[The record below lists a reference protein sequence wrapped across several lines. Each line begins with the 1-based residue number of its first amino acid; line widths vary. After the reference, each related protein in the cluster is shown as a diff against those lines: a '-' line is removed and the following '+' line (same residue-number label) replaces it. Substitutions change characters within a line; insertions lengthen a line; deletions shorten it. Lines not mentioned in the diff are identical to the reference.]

1 MVFRR
6 GNQLINV
13 DENFDRKTRVAISG
27 LILNKNDQTVTR
39 SIAFNH
45 LLQDDSRSIDNFEYV
60 RMYDVHDFEK
70 LRAAITKITHHP

>member
-13 DENFDRKTRVAISG
+13 DGNFDRKTRVAISG
-27 LILNKNDQTVTR
+27 LILNKNDRTVTS

-45 LLQDDSRSIDNFEYV
+45 LHQDDSRSIDNFEYV

-70 LRAAITKITHHP
+70 LRAAITIRTHHP